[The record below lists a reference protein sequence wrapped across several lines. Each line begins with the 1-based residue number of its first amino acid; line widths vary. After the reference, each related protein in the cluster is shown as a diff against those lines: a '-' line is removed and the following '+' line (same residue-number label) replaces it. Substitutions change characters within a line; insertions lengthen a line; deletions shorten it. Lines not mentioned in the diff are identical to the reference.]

1 MNKLQVNQA
10 ILLGYSG
17 YSGYKR
23 QRYISPS
30 VQNFKTT
37 YTKYTKY
44 TRSTP
49 STRLVSLN
57 GAIKPVG
64 QVAISLTA
72 VFSATPLQFMQ
83 AKQCVF

>member
-37 YTKYTKY
+37 YTKYTHVHPQAN
-44 TRSTP
+44 RE
-49 STRLVSLN
+49 N
-57 GAIKPVG
+57 
-64 QVAISLTA
+64 
-72 VFSATPLQFMQ
+72 FSPFSPE
-83 AKQCVF
+83 K